1 ENHFQFIQR
10 LAKQYNEWLYY
21 DGVQLVF
28 GKPSLNAPITIEYGA
43 DMDTINISIEALSTG
58 ATKFSYNALEDAK
71 DESISR
77 GNVSGL
83 NELGNYAFE
92 TSKALFVI
100 DSKDHLSVRG
110 ANRNE
115 IDTVVANKQ
124 AGKVSTA
131 NILSGTSNKQGL
143 TVGTVIKVTGAQ
155 RGIDSFN
162 VKNYGE
168 YIIIKITHTA
178 TGSSEYCNEFEAVSS
193 GIAILPEPSVALP
206 EASPQLATVL
216 SNEDPAQKGRVQV
229 QFQWQTAGMK
239 TSWIRV
245 MTPDAGSSDNHAQNR
260 GQVFIPEIG
269 DQVMVGF
276 RYNDPNRPF
285 VMGSLF
291 NGTTGAGGQDQN
303 NIKSIITKSGHVLE
317 FNDTNNSESITI
329 TDKNNNIIFI
339 DTANKSIRISAPE
352 TIDIEAKN
360 INFRATESITYQAKN
375 MNTQVSEDLVLGVG
389 NNMNT
394 TIEQSYTFQATEVT
408 ETIEGSKI
416 IDIQS
421 SLQVNASEVDL
432 IAENGDMNVQG
443 AGVATFQ
450 GGSDVKVSK
459 G

>member
-1 ENHFQFIQR
+1 
-10 LAKQYNEWLYY
+10 
-21 DGVQLVF
+21 
-28 GKPSLNAPITIEYGA
+28 
-43 DMDTINISIEALSTG
+43 M
-58 ATKFSYNALEDAK
+58 
-71 DESISR
+71 
-77 GNVSGL
+77 
-83 NELGNYAFE
+83 
-92 TSKALFVI
+92 
-100 DSKDHLSVRG
+100 
-110 ANRNE
+110 
-115 IDTVVANKQ
+115 
-124 AGKVSTA
+124 
-131 NILSGTSNKQGL
+131 
-143 TVGTVIKVTGAQ
+143 
-155 RGIDSFN
+155 
-162 VKNYGE
+162 
-168 YIIIKITHTA
+168 
-178 TGSSEYCNEFEAVSS
+178 
-193 GIAILPEPSVALP
+193 
-206 EASPQLATVL
+206 
-216 SNEDPAQKGRVQV
+216 
-229 QFQWQTAGMK
+229 
-239 TSWIRV
+239 
-245 MTPDAGSSDNHAQNR
+245 
-260 GQVFIPEIG
+260 
-269 DQVMVGF
+269 
-276 RYNDPNRPF
+276 
-285 VMGSLF
+285 
-291 NGTTGAGGQDQN
+291 
-303 NIKSIITKSGHVLE
+303 E